1 MKEKAKKIKAVIFD
15 VDGTLTDGVISIDNK
30 GNERKNF
37 NVKDGFAIAKA
48 VEFGIKCAIITGRKS
63 EVVNI
68 RAKELNITEVYQ
80 GIADKQKA
88 ISDFAEKNG
97 FSFDEIAY
105 FGDDLND
112 MPAFKIAGLK
122 GTTSDGAEELK
133 EVADIVTKTPGG
145 KGAAR
150 EFLEFILKS
159 KNIWK
164 EIVAKYS

>member
-1 MKEKAKKIKAVIFD
+1 
-15 VDGTLTDGVISIDNK
+15 
-30 GNERKNF
+30 
-37 NVKDGFAIAKA
+37 
-48 VEFGIKCAIITGRKS
+48 
-63 EVVNI
+63 
-68 RAKELNITEVYQ
+68 
-80 GIADKQKA
+80 
-88 ISDFAEKNG
+88 
-97 FSFDEIAY
+97 
-105 FGDDLND
+105 

-122 GTTSDGAEELK
+122 GTTLDGAEELK

>member
-88 ISDFAEKNG
+88 ISDLQKKM
-97 FSFDEIAY
+97 
-105 FGDDLND
+105 DLVL
-112 MPAFKIAGLK
+112 MKLHI
-122 GTTSDGAEELK
+122 
-133 EVADIVTKTPGG
+133 
-145 KGAAR
+145 
-150 EFLEFILKS
+150 LEMI
-159 KNIWK
+159 
-164 EIVAKYS
+164 